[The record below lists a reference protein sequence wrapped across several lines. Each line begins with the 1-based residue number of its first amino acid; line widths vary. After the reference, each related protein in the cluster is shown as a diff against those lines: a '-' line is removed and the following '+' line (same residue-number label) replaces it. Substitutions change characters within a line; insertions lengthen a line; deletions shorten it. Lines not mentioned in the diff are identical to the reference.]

1 MKFQKEHSS
10 FHSKS
15 LVSKCRLQNGGHFV
29 SVSLRGNAVE
39 CIDSIINAN
48 AVKKELSQVIIP
60 TAKPLM

>member
-10 FHSKS
+10 FHSRS

-39 CIDSIINAN
+39 CIDNINAN
-48 AVKKELSQVIIP
+48 AVKGELSQVIIP
-60 TAKPLM
+60 TTKPLM